1 MTSVV
6 SEEPVS
12 KSRPTTEISTE
23 CPNLGPK
30 ACSTRVDRRVTGVG
44 CYSGAARLAM
54 VAFGIGVTLVP
65 NVLLRGILP
74 SVTPR
79 PLQIALGVAALRHL

>member
-1 MTSVV
+1 M
-6 SEEPVS
+6 
-12 KSRPTTEISTE
+12 
-23 CPNLGPK
+23 
-30 ACSTRVDRRVTGVG
+30 TGVG